1 MQRMEKFG
9 NGRNHVF
16 YDEKLQLAHHIHFPA
31 DGDHRVLQHHYAF
44 AFFANP
50 DMQSFYRR
58 FVRDYMRYRDEIQ
71 CAGAELVAAVR
82 ADSLKTDPSQG
93 TPLPTPSPSSSLP
106 SFHSFPHPTSLP
118 TPLLPSLSPS
128 HGTPLLPPL
137 SCLTLSILSLTLP

>member
-1 MQRMEKFG
+1 MEKFG

-82 ADSLKTDPSQG
+82 ADSMKTDPSQG
-93 TPLPTPSPSSSLP
+93 SPFPSCVTIVTITSHIMIPNPQFTLYSSHHTLISTLPDHLP
-106 SFHSFPHPTSLP
+106 
-118 TPLLPSLSPS
+118 
-128 HGTPLLPPL
+128 
-137 SCLTLSILSLTLP
+137 ILSL

>member
-1 MQRMEKFG
+1 MNPIHHFICYRLNCIYCPVLLFLLQRMERFG

-31 DGDHRVLQHHYAF
+31 DGEHRVLQHHYAF

-82 ADSLKTDPSQG
+82 ADSLKTNPSEG
-93 TPLPTPSPSSSLP
+93 SYIHALFSSL
-106 SFHSFPHPTSLP
+106 
-118 TPLLPSLSPS
+118 
-128 HGTPLLPPL
+128 
-137 SCLTLSILSLTLP
+137 CLVFLY